1 MGFGVRI
8 MPGVRV
14 RVSRRGIR
22 TSIGPRIARVHVGAG
37 RTGFST
43 GMGPFSYSTSVGSS
57 RRRSSGGA
65 GSSSGQMTISQM
77 EKILQADQIQTRI
90 KDVIEAHR
98 EDFPEAVP
106 QIAGIALVPHV
117 DRIARLIFRE
127 AARSISVFAFA
138 ARKQL
143 KLDCAELAGEE
154 KKRLEKL
161 EIQKQAKAQAILD
174 AEWEHLFSNDPE
186 LLMPLLAEA
195 FGDNEA
201 TCTPL
206 SIKGSTLAVLMLAPS
221 TDLVPDKK
229 VGSTP
234 TGRVSV
240 RQMKV
245 SERKELYF
253 DVVFSQTVACIREAF
268 AVAPGIKAID
278 FVMVRSEAHAKLGGG
293 NLACVGFG
301 HIERDE
307 IGAQSLYDDPFLI
320 LANSASKWTAN
331 ISRTLDLGIV
341 NLNDEP
347 EIQAL
352 LDAVNEGND

>member
-43 GMGPFSYSTSVGSS
+43 GMGPFSYSTSLGSS
-57 RRRSSGGA
+57 RRRSSGGS
-65 GSSSGQMTISQM
+65 GYSGGQMTISQM

-90 KDVIEAHR
+90 KELTEAHR
-98 EDFPEAVP
+98 EEFPAAVP
-106 QIAGIALVPHV
+106 QIAGIASVPRV
-117 DRIARLIFRE
+117 ERITKLIYRE
-127 AARSISVFAFA
+127 ASKGFSIFAFA
-138 ARKQL
+138 ARRQL
-143 KLDCAELAGEE
+143 KMDCAEQAQVE
-154 KKRLEKL
+154 KERLEQL
-161 EIQKQAKAQAILD
+161 EVQKQAQAQAILD

-221 TDLVPDKK
+221 TDLVPEKK

-234 TGRVSV
+234 TGRLSV

-245 SERKELYF
+245 SERRELYF
-253 DVVFSQTVACIREAF
+253 DIVFSQAVASIREAF

-278 FVMVRSEAHAKLGGG
+278 FVMVRSEAHAKVGGG

-301 HIERDE
+301 HIKRDDIE
-307 IGAQSLYDDPFLI
+307 ARSLDEEPYLM
-320 LANSASKWTAN
+320 LANSASKWTVN
-331 ISRTLDLGIV
+331 ISKTLDLGIV
-341 NLNDEP
+341 NLKDEP
-347 EIQAL
+347 DIQSL
-352 LDAVNEGND
+352 LDAVNEGDD